1 MNSYLI
7 FVLLLCAAFIWLYV
21 WKTNVFD
28 FETKK
33 PKAKVKKRY
42 VKKNKKVKKQE
53 QEI

>member
-1 MNSYLI
+1 MSNLI
-7 FVLLLCAAFIWLYV
+7 FVLLFFAALIWLYV

-28 FETKK
+28 FKTKK

-42 VKKNKKVKKQE
+42 VKRNKKVKEQE